1 MRLFLLPITR
11 SRTLLY
17 CQRLHVT
24 TTDKPNLIDKV
35 TVRAAKLWAG
45 WEKKDSGWQKKVV
58 DYGNMA
64 LKRIP
69 YEEWGLKSVPP
80 LTTRKKEKEL
90 DGKNKIELIYPQSV
104 ISKDKVESI
113 LSTLATE
120 RDGLHRRRLIWC
132 IIGMPISAPFAL
144 VPVIPN
150 LPFFYLVYR
159 AWSHWR
165 ALAGSDHLGFLIK
178 NKLLDLSPSKRLDK
192 VYTSLLPATRVKPSK
207 PATGETDPLVGKS
220 EKAADEGLILS
231 QKDGKKIADV
241 LDLPELEV
249 EMERAIW
256 QIDRAKKAKQDE
268 LRRNTAAQ
276 APVQKPNF
284 KTRQTK
290 DEKK

>member
-1 MRLFLLPITR
+1 MRLFLLPITK

-24 TTDKPNLIDKV
+24 TTDKPNLVDKL

-45 WEKKDSGWQKKVV
+45 WEKKDSGWQRKVV

-69 YEEWGLKSVPP
+69 YEEWGLKSVPS
-80 LTTRKKEKEL
+80 LTTRKKDKEL
-90 DGKNKIELIYPQSV
+90 EGKRKIELIYPQSV
-104 ISKDKVESI
+104 IPKDRVESI
-113 LSTLATE
+113 LSSLATE
-120 RDGLHRRRLIWC
+120 RDSLHRRRLIWC

-165 ALAGSDHLGFLIK
+165 ALAGSNHLRFLVK
-178 NKLLDLSPSKRLDK
+178 NKLLDLSPSKKLDQ
-192 VYTSLLPATRVKPSK
+192 VYTPLLPAAPIKPSK
-207 PATGETDPLVGKS
+207 AANGDKVGESNEVAG
-220 EKAADEGLILS
+220 EKVILS
-231 QKDGKKIADV
+231 QKDGKKIVDV

-256 QIDRAKKAKQDE
+256 QIERAKKAEQEAQKQNAPGQTPT
-268 LRRNTAAQ
+268 RNE
-276 APVQKPNF
+276 NS
-284 KTRQTK
+284 KTTQTK
-290 DEKK
+290 KEKKK

>member
-1 MRLFLLPITR
+1 MRLFLLPITK

-24 TTDKPNLIDKV
+24 TTDKPNLVDKL

-45 WEKKDSGWQKKVV
+45 WEKKDSGWQRKVV

-69 YEEWGLKSVPP
+69 YEEWGLKSVPS
-80 LTTRKKEKEL
+80 LTTRKKDKEL
-90 DGKNKIELIYPQSV
+90 DGKKNIELIYPQSV
-104 ISKDKVESI
+104 IPKDRVESI
-113 LSTLATE
+113 LSSLATE
-120 RDGLHRRRLIWC
+120 RDSLHRKRLIWC

-165 ALAGSDHLGFLIK
+165 ALAGSNHLRFLVK
-178 NKLLDLSPSKRLDK
+178 NKLLDLSPSKKLDQ
-192 VYTSLLPATRVKPSK
+192 VYTPLLPAAPIKPSK
-207 PATGETDPLVGKS
+207 PASGNQVGEPNEV
-220 EKAADEGLILS
+220 ADEKVILS
-231 QKDGKKIADV
+231 QKDGKKIVDV

-256 QIDRAKKAKQDE
+256 QIERAKEAEQEAQKQNAPDQTPTQHENSKA
-268 LRRNTAAQ
+268 T
-276 APVQKPNF
+276 
-284 KTRQTK
+284 QTK
-290 DEKK
+290 KEKKK

>member
-1 MRLFLLPITR
+1 MRLFLLPVTK

-17 CQRLHVT
+17 SQRLHVAT
-24 TTDKPNLIDKV
+24 TEKPNLIDKV

-45 WEKKDSGWQKKVV
+45 WEKKDSGWQRKVV

-80 LTTRKKEKEL
+80 ISARKKEKALE
-90 DGKNKIELIYPQSV
+90 GKKKIELIFPQSV
-104 ISKDKVESI
+104 IPKDKAESI

-120 RDGLHRRRLIWC
+120 RDSLHRKRLIWC

-144 VPVIPN
+144 VPIIPN

-165 ALAGSDHLGFLIK
+165 ALAGGDHLQFLIK
-178 NKLLDLSPSKRLDK
+178 NKLLDLTPSKKLDK
-192 VYTSLLPATRVKPSK
+192 VYTPLLPAASVKPSK
-207 PATGETDPLVGKS
+207 PATGETEPLEGKS
-220 EKAADEGLILS
+220 KKAAEEDLILS
-231 QKDGKKIADV
+231 QKDGKKIVDV

-268 LRRNTAAQ
+268 AKRDTADKATSQ
-276 APVQKPNF
+276 DSNS
-284 KTRQTK
+284 KTHTK